1 MSGVYTIHH
10 SDISFCLVGGKM
22 NRCVVENWYRSERFS
37 YSDTELWRWSY
48 LFFTFCVSKRLF
60 LHWCVIGVLAFVPRS
75 PAPNYVRLLRN
86 ERNIGQSIFV
96 YMFSFFLTILGNPT
110 ISGAFKTNSTGTR
123 CHYRFTKKSLRCAL
137 HICGYTEKFSGCFCL
152 VLCCVGFAL
161 RDPNIPHH
169 CRALNGPKVKIYWE
183 KM

>member
-10 SDISFCLVGGKM
+10 SDISFCLGGGEM

-48 LFFTFCVSKRLF
+48 LSFTFCVSKRLF

-96 YMFSFFLTILGNPT
+96 FICSVFFFLQFWEIQRSLEHSRQTQQGLDVIIASPKNRSDVPST
-110 ISGAFKTNSTGTR
+110 FAVIRKNSADV
-123 CHYRFTKKSLRCAL
+123 F
-137 HICGYTEKFSGCFCL
+137 
-152 VLCCVGFAL
+152 V
-161 RDPNIPHH
+161 
-169 CRALNGPKVKIYWE
+169 
-183 KM
+183 